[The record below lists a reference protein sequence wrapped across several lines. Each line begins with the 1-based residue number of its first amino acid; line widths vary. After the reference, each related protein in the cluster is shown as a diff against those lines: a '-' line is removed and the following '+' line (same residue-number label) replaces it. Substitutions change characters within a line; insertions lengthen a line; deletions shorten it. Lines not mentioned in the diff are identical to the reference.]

1 MRRAIIVLA
10 VVLGWGPRA
19 YGLDPALEVSQ
30 YAHTAWTI
38 RGGFFKGVISSI
50 AQTPDG
56 YLWLGTEFGLLRFDG
71 IRVVPWQPPGGE
83 HLPSDHI
90 WSLLAARD
98 GTLWVGTKNGLVSWK
113 DGKIKQYAELVGQSI
128 PSLLEDREGTVW
140 VSASLSPGKL
150 CAIRSA
156 SVQCF
161 GEDGRFG
168 LQVYP
173 LYEDSRGNLWAGVPK
188 GLWRWKPGP
197 PKFYPLTEWPNGLVE
212 GDSGSL
218 LIATKVGL
226 RQFVDGNVE
235 AYTIPGSGQQS
246 LPNRLLRDRKGGLWI
261 GTFGGGL
268 LHVHQGRAD
277 TFVQADGL
285 SSNVIIRFFEDREGN
300 VWVATGGGLDR
311 FRDFPVHT
319 ISKKQGLSSAP
330 VLPVLAAA
338 DGSVWLGSDDGLNR
352 WNNGRI
358 TVYRK
363 RNGLP
368 DNGVAALF
376 QDYGGRI
383 WVSTP
388 RGVAYLE
395 NGTFIPVRGV
405 PGGEFY
411 SIAGDNAGNMWIGSH
426 NALFHLLRGS
436 LVERVPWSALGR
448 KSYARGVLSDRL
460 EGGLW
465 LGFIDGGVAYF
476 KDGRVRTSYG
486 VADGL
491 GEGRVNSLQLDR
503 DGTLWAATEGGLSR
517 LKNGHVATLTSKNG
531 LPCDTVHW
539 SMQDNKDSVWLGTAC
554 GLVRIAKTDL
564 DAWVSAVDNGDPK
577 RTIRATVFDSS
588 DGVIGG
594 AIESTVAKTAGGELW
609 FSTWDGVSVVDP
621 RNLHLNK
628 LPPPVHIEQ
637 VAADRKTYWQNLS
650 GDALSSPP
658 KLPPLVRD
666 LTIDYTALS
675 LVVPEKV
682 RFRVKL
688 EGWDRDWKDA
698 GNERKAFYSN
708 LGPREYRFRVMACNN
723 SGVWNEAGDTL
734 DFSIAPAYW
743 QTNWFRAL
751 CVAAF
756 MTMLWL
762 LYQLRLRQ
770 VAQQFNLRME
780 ERVNER
786 TRIARDLHDTLLQS
800 FHGLLLR
807 FQAATNL
814 LPERPEEAKRSFESA
829 IDYAA
834 QAITEGRDAVQ
845 GLRSSTLE
853 RNDLALAINT
863 LGEELSGGETNPD
876 GAKFHVGVEG
886 TPRELHPILRDEVYR
901 IAGEAMRNGF
911 KHAKAGRIE
920 VEIRYDERELR
931 LRVRDD
937 GKGVDPKYIKED
949 GREGHFGLH
958 GMRERAGLLGG
969 KLTVWSELE
978 AGTEVELRI
987 PAKNAYATAEGG
999 KRSWLVEKLS
1009 GKDAETKS

>member
-1 MRRAIIVLA
+1 MGVMRRAIIVLA

-358 TVYRK
+358 T
-363 RNGLP
+363 
-368 DNGVAALF
+368 D
-376 QDYGGRI
+376 
-383 WVSTP
+383 
-388 RGVAYLE
+388 
-395 NGTFIPVRGV
+395 
-405 PGGEFY
+405 
-411 SIAGDNAGNMWIGSH
+411 
-426 NALFHLLRGS
+426 
-436 LVERVPWSALGR
+436 
-448 KSYARGVLSDRL
+448 LSQA
-460 EGGLW
+460 E
-465 LGFIDGGVAYF
+465 
-476 KDGRVRTSYG
+476 
-486 VADGL
+486 
-491 GEGRVNSLQLDR
+491 
-503 DGTLWAATEGGLSR
+503 
-517 LKNGHVATLTSKNG
+517 
-531 LPCDTVHW
+531 
-539 SMQDNKDSVWLGTAC
+539 
-554 GLVRIAKTDL
+554 
-564 DAWVSAVDNGDPK
+564 
-577 RTIRATVFDSS
+577 
-588 DGVIGG
+588 
-594 AIESTVAKTAGGELW
+594 
-609 FSTWDGVSVVDP
+609 
-621 RNLHLNK
+621 
-628 LPPPVHIEQ
+628 
-637 VAADRKTYWQNLS
+637 
-650 GDALSSPP
+650 
-658 KLPPLVRD
+658 
-666 LTIDYTALS
+666 
-675 LVVPEKV
+675 
-682 RFRVKL
+682 
-688 EGWDRDWKDA
+688 
-698 GNERKAFYSN
+698 
-708 LGPREYRFRVMACNN
+708 
-723 SGVWNEAGDTL
+723 
-734 DFSIAPAYW
+734 
-743 QTNWFRAL
+743 
-751 CVAAF
+751 
-756 MTMLWL
+756 
-762 LYQLRLRQ
+762 
-770 VAQQFNLRME
+770 
-780 ERVNER
+780 
-786 TRIARDLHDTLLQS
+786 RIAR
-800 FHGLLLR
+800 
-807 FQAATNL
+807 
-814 LPERPEEAKRSFESA
+814 
-829 IDYAA
+829 
-834 QAITEGRDAVQ
+834 
-845 GLRSSTLE
+845 
-853 RNDLALAINT
+853 
-863 LGEELSGGETNPD
+863 
-876 GAKFHVGVEG
+876 
-886 TPRELHPILRDEVYR
+886 
-901 IAGEAMRNGF
+901 
-911 KHAKAGRIE
+911 
-920 VEIRYDERELR
+920 
-931 LRVRDD
+931 
-937 GKGVDPKYIKED
+937 
-949 GREGHFGLH
+949 
-958 GMRERAGLLGG
+958 
-969 KLTVWSELE
+969 
-978 AGTEVELRI
+978 
-987 PAKNAYATAEGG
+987 
-999 KRSWLVEKLS
+999 
-1009 GKDAETKS
+1009 